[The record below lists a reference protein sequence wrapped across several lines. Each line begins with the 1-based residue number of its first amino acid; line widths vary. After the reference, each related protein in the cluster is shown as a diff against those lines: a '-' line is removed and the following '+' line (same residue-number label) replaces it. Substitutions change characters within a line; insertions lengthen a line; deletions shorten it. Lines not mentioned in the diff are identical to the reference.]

1 MKNILKTTFV
11 VTFLCLFSCRL
22 QAQVLFNL
30 SSTLPVGSDP
40 NSIAVADI
48 NGDGKADLICANYLG
63 NTLSVLTNN
72 SSGGYVLS
80 GTYGNVGSLPIVVT
94 AADVNGDGK
103 VDLICVGSTLTVLTN
118 NGTGGFVPSGQYAT
132 VGNGP
137 AWVTAADV
145 NGDGRPDLITAN
157 WGSGSGNTLTVLTNN
172 GSGGFVIASAPVT
185 GNGTICVAAVDV
197 NGDGKVDL
205 ISANMTD
212 STLSVLTNT
221 GSGGFILAASCPVG
235 NGSRFV
241 TAADVNGDG
250 RPDLIS
256 ANWGDNTLTVLTNNG
271 SGGFGFQSTITVG
284 NGALFVAA
292 ADINGDGAVD
302 LICANNTD
310 YTLTVVTNSGGGG
323 FILATNLSVGGNPNC
338 VVALDVNGDGRL
350 DLISASYQNNALIVW
365 MNATPFLPFAPP
377 GITAQP
383 ISITNLAG
391 TTATFS
397 VEASGGALAY
407 QWQFNGTNLA
417 VATNNLL
424 ILPNLAPSQ
433 AGSYSVL
440 VSNALG
446 STNSLA
452 ATLTVL
458 AYPPTIT
465 AQPTNQAVLVGGT
478 APFSVS
484 ASGTGPL
491 SYQWAFN
498 GSNIDGATSA
508 TLTLGNVQL
517 TNAGNYSVVV
527 TNTSGSIL
535 SSNALLTVNPA
546 PANVPVI
553 TAFSPQSGADGTM
566 VNITGFNFDPTP
578 GNNTVHFGAVR
589 AVVSAASATNLVVGV
604 PVGATFA
611 PIAETVNGLTAY
623 AGAPFLPTF
632 PSSGTLTNSSLGSQ
646 ITLPTGNGPGKALI
660 ADFDGDGK
668 SDLAVNCGNYHTVYV
683 YRNISTN
690 GTLTAGSFAPP
701 VVLQLGT
708 GGEEEMAAAD
718 LTGDGKLDLVFLDYN
733 FNAVGV
739 LQNLCTPGS
748 ITTNSFGP
756 RVNFAVGSGP
766 VGVALQDLDGD
777 GKPEIVTAN
786 LGGGTISVL
795 RNLGTASMITTNSFA
810 PAVNFAGPTSVRAV
824 AIADMDGDGKPD
836 VVALNWVSGSYNS
849 AVSVFRNVSTL
860 GNIAFASRVDFPGL
874 IYCYK
879 LAIGDMDGDGK
890 LDAVFVSFAKGQSV
904 SVYRN
909 TSAPGNFTTNSFAPR
924 VDFGL
929 GGWGNGVTLGDL
941 DGDGKPD
948 VAAVTQSSS
957 QLSLFRNISAPG
969 SFSSSSLAA
978 RLNFASGTNPYGVAI
993 GDLDGDGRPEVVLVN
1008 NSSASMSIYQNVVPF
1023 GGPPVVTTQPQC
1035 QTNVVGSTVSF
1046 GVVASGT
1053 VPLGYQWMFGG
1064 ANIIGATNATLT
1076 LNNVQLTNVGNYMVT
1091 ITNIA
1096 GSTNSVTATLTV
1108 NLPVCAPAPSGLVGW
1123 WRAEGDAHD
1132 VIGGNHGTL
1141 GSGANFTDGEV
1152 GQAFSFNGT
1161 SSSYVSIPDSPL
1173 LDSFTNSITIEL
1185 WLKANQTNANSNW
1198 QTIVSKGNAAWEI
1211 QATVYARTVSFF
1223 MGGPNPS
1230 NVTGSRNVQD
1240 GQWHHVAAVYDGTN
1254 INLYVDGTLD
1264 ASTPSTGGIVQNSY
1278 PMGIGYSAQ
1287 GLGGSPGYFYNG
1299 KVDEV
1304 SLYHRALSAGEIA
1317 AIYNAGSA
1325 GKCYTPVA
1333 PAITAQPTNL
1343 TVLVGRTATYSV
1355 AATGTSP
1362 LSFQWAFNGTNI
1374 DGATDATLTL
1384 GNVQLTQAGSYSVL
1398 VSNLVGSTNSVTATL
1413 SVVLPPVITQQP
1425 QGQSAASYN
1434 SASFTVAAT
1443 GSGPLSYQWR
1453 KGGTNL
1459 VDGSNVSGST
1469 TTNLTLASV
1478 SMNDGGNY
1486 DVVVSNPYATTNSAV
1501 AVLTVPPTG
1510 MMLVLSCIDKRN
1522 NICQYGACPEQH
1534 GRSLAV
1540 RKTAKG

>member
-1 MKNILKTTFV
+1 M
-11 VTFLCLFSCRL
+11 
-22 QAQVLFNL
+22 
-30 SSTLPVGSDP
+30 
-40 NSIAVADI
+40 
-48 NGDGKADLICANYLG
+48 
-63 NTLSVLTNN
+63 
-72 SSGGYVLS
+72 
-80 GTYGNVGSLPIVVT
+80 
-94 AADVNGDGK
+94 
-103 VDLICVGSTLTVLTN
+103 
-118 NGTGGFVPSGQYAT
+118 
-132 VGNGP
+132 
-137 AWVTAADV
+137 
-145 NGDGRPDLITAN
+145 
-157 WGSGSGNTLTVLTNN
+157 
-172 GSGGFVIASAPVT
+172 
-185 GNGTICVAAVDV
+185 
-197 NGDGKVDL
+197 DL

-212 STLSVLTNT
+212 STLSISTNN
-221 GSGGFILAASCPVG
+221 GSGGFILAATCPVG

-271 SGGFGFQSTITVG
+271 SGDFGFQSTITVG

-417 VATNNLL
+417 VATNSLL

-498 GSNIDGATSA
+498 GLNIDGATSA

-589 AVVSAASATNLVVGV
+589 AVVSAASTTNLVVDV

-860 GNIAFASRVDFPGL
+860 RNIAFASRVDFPGL
-874 IYCYK
+874 SYCYK
-879 LAIGDMDGDGK
+879 MAIGDMDEDGK

-909 TSAPGNFTTNSFAPR
+909 TGAPGNFTTNSFAPR

-969 SFSSSSLAA
+969 SFSSSSLAG

-1008 NSSASMSIYQNVVPF
+1008 NSAASISIYQNVVPF

-1053 VPLGYQWMFGG
+1053 VPLGYQW
-1064 ANIIGATNATLT
+1064 
-1076 LNNVQLTNVGNYMVT
+1076 
-1091 ITNIA
+1091 
-1096 GSTNSVTATLTV
+1096 
-1108 NLPVCAPAPSGLVGW
+1108 
-1123 WRAEGDAHD
+1123 
-1132 VIGGNHGTL
+1132 
-1141 GSGANFTDGEV
+1141 
-1152 GQAFSFNGT
+1152 
-1161 SSSYVSIPDSPL
+1161 
-1173 LDSFTNSITIEL
+1173 
-1185 WLKANQTNANSNW
+1185 
-1198 QTIVSKGNAAWEI
+1198 
-1211 QATVYARTVSFF
+1211 
-1223 MGGPNPS
+1223 
-1230 NVTGSRNVQD
+1230 
-1240 GQWHHVAAVYDGTN
+1240 
-1254 INLYVDGTLD
+1254 
-1264 ASTPSTGGIVQNSY
+1264 
-1278 PMGIGYSAQ
+1278 
-1287 GLGGSPGYFYNG
+1287 
-1299 KVDEV
+1299 
-1304 SLYHRALSAGEIA
+1304 
-1317 AIYNAGSA
+1317 
-1325 GKCYTPVA
+1325 
-1333 PAITAQPTNL
+1333 
-1343 TVLVGRTATYSV
+1343 
-1355 AATGTSP
+1355 
-1362 LSFQWAFNGTNI
+1362 
-1374 DGATDATLTL
+1374 
-1384 GNVQLTQAGSYSVL
+1384 
-1398 VSNLVGSTNSVTATL
+1398 
-1413 SVVLPPVITQQP
+1413 
-1425 QGQSAASYN
+1425 
-1434 SASFTVAAT
+1434 
-1443 GSGPLSYQWR
+1443 
-1453 KGGTNL
+1453 
-1459 VDGSNVSGST
+1459 
-1469 TTNLTLASV
+1469 
-1478 SMNDGGNY
+1478 
-1486 DVVVSNPYATTNSAV
+1486 
-1501 AVLTVPPTG
+1501 
-1510 MMLVLSCIDKRN
+1510 
-1522 NICQYGACPEQH
+1522 
-1534 GRSLAV
+1534 
-1540 RKTAKG
+1540 